1 MDAVNEKLPQIINVK
16 KKIISNAIFS
26 LDFEIFNE
34 PSIIVYGSKEK
45 IFLQNRGTDLIS
57 FFSNIFQEKLKQFL

>member
-1 MDAVNEKLPQIINVK
+1 ML
-16 KKIISNAIFS
+16 SFS
-26 LDFEIFNE
+26 LDIEIFDE

-45 IFLQNRGTDLIS
+45 FFLQNRGTDLIY